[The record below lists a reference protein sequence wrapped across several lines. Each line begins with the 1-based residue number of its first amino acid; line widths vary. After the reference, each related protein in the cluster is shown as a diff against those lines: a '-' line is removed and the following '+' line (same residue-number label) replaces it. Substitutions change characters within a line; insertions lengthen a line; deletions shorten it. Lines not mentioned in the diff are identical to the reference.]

1 MCRRQVVFVGGR
13 SRLDKGDPM
22 ISGCTPILTITWWR
36 PAGARRC
43 WASIMA
49 LVGALAF
56 ASASLADSPKG
67 SEAYALAPGDRI
79 TLTVVGQPEFS
90 GEMTVDGSGNVMLP
104 IIGPIQI
111 EDLTVLGSQQ
121 LIRDRLADGILK
133 EPVVSVRIS
142 EPRPLYVLGDVR
154 APGAYPFRYGSTVQ
168 SAVALAGGF
177 GIAGPLQSA
186 VMSEFLSADE
196 RVRQLAFEQTALLIR
211 EARLKAQRD
220 GNEPFLPPDLPS
232 SMNEKEAAALVAG
245 ETATLA
251 SQAAILKAQIELLNG
266 QKPRLQKEID
276 AINAQIATVKN
287 RLEFVKDE
295 TSRSAQLVKQGLGV
309 HASEVQMKLQEAN
322 EETNLWSLAAQL
334 SRLQMDIGELDI
346 KIEEAEAAF
355 KKQTLAELQNVHQ
368 RLAELTVTLPSARE
382 IRDFKQQQAEK
393 AAGIETARSINIT
406 RTRHGQVIVFEAS
419 ETTPLEPGDVV
430 DIREDLR
437 KALPGRSVRLRAPA
451 G

>member
-1 MCRRQVVFVGGR
+1 
-13 SRLDKGDPM
+13 M

>member
-1 MCRRQVVFVGGR
+1 
-13 SRLDKGDPM
+13 
-22 ISGCTPILTITWWR
+22 
-36 PAGARRC
+36 
-43 WASIMA
+43 
-49 LVGALAF
+49 
-56 ASASLADSPKG
+56 
-67 SEAYALAPGDRI
+67 
-79 TLTVVGQPEFS
+79 
-90 GEMTVDGSGNVMLP
+90 
-104 IIGPIQI
+104 
-111 EDLTVLGSQQ
+111 
-121 LIRDRLADGILK
+121 
-133 EPVVSVRIS
+133 
-142 EPRPLYVLGDVR
+142 
-154 APGAYPFRYGSTVQ
+154 
-168 SAVALAGGF
+168 
-177 GIAGPLQSA
+177 
-186 VMSEFLSADE
+186 
-196 RVRQLAFEQTALLIR
+196 
-211 EARLKAQRD
+211 
-220 GNEPFLPPDLPS
+220 
-232 SMNEKEAAALVAG
+232 MNGKEATALVAG

>member
-1 MCRRQVVFVGGR
+1 
-13 SRLDKGDPM
+13 
-22 ISGCTPILTITWWR
+22 
-36 PAGARRC
+36 
-43 WASIMA
+43 
-49 LVGALAF
+49 
-56 ASASLADSPKG
+56 
-67 SEAYALAPGDRI
+67 
-79 TLTVVGQPEFS
+79 
-90 GEMTVDGSGNVMLP
+90 MLP

-121 LIRDRLADGILK
+121 LIRDRLADGFLK
-133 EPVVSVRIS
+133 EPMVSVRIS

-186 VMSEFLSADE
+186 AMSEFLSADE
-196 RVRQLAFEQTALLIR
+196 RVRQLAFEQTALRIR
-211 EARLKAQRD
+211 EARLKAQRE
-220 GNEPFLPPDLPS
+220 GNEPFSPPDLPPS
-232 SMNEKEAAALVAG
+232 INEKEAADLVAS

-266 QKPRLQKEID
+266 QKPRLQNEID
-276 AINAQIATVKN
+276 AINGQIATAKN

-322 EETNLWSLAAQL
+322 EESNLWSLAAQV
-334 SRLQMDIGELDI
+334 SRLQMNIGELDI
-346 KIEEAEAAF
+346 KIEEAKAAF
-355 KKQTLAELQNVHQ
+355 NKQTLGELENVHQ
-368 RLAELTVTLPSARE
+368 RLAELNVTLPSARQ
-382 IRDFKQQQAEK
+382 IRDFKLQQAEN
-393 AAGIETARSINIT
+393 AAGIETRRSIHIT

-419 ETTPLEPGDVV
+419 ETTPLAPGDVV
-430 DIREDLR
+430 DIRVGPT
-437 KALPGRSVRLRAPA
+437 KMLPGQLVRLPAPA